1 MENLLER
8 FNEKLDYLIQLY
20 EDMEEIKN
28 GIEIAKKRIN
38 TEYKIYKNELFLEE
52 LNERLKK

>member
-28 GIEIAKKRIN
+28 GIEIAKKGIN

>member
-28 GIEIAKKRIN
+28 GIEIAKNGIN

>member
-8 FNEKLDYLIQLY
+8 FNEKLDYLIKLY

-28 GIEIAKKRIN
+28 GIEIAKKGIN
-38 TEYKIYKNELFLEE
+38 NEYKIYKNELFLEE

>member
-28 GIEIAKKRIN
+28 GIEIAKKGIN
-38 TEYKIYKNELFLEE
+38 TEYEIYKNELFLEE

>member
-20 EDMEEIKN
+20 EDMEGIKN
-28 GIEIAKKRIN
+28 GIEIAKNGIN
-38 TEYKIYKNELFLEE
+38 TEYKIYQNELFLEE

>member
-28 GIEIAKKRIN
+28 GIEIAKKGIN
-38 TEYKIYKNELFLEE
+38 TEYKIYKNELFL
-52 LNERLKK
+52 

>member
-20 EDMEEIKN
+20 KDMEEIKN
-28 GIEIAKKRIN
+28 GIEIAKNGIN
-38 TEYKIYKNELFLEE
+38 TEYKIYQNELFLEK
-52 LNERLKK
+52 LNEILKK